1 MPYDATSFKA
11 GFALGRMLWRPP
23 MPTVAYTD
31 VGLGWKA
38 KTEYLRWYAS
48 AMGTYDPGVLPSYI
62 QEEKY
67 DTGQMPVIVGNTYPD
82 WASPFKV
89 QFTNVTSPVYWM
101 LIEQNSTAW
110 GDTRYMM
117 CVVAVS
123 QSPFSMWASG
133 WGTQSAGKP
142 PSYYGNYIAT
152 LTGIT
157 GWDDVYG
164 IAMGLNGSWPQNGSY
179 WVDPVT
185 WTVETSTALHNA
197 VLERSQI
204 KTVSKTNNGV
214 SVNAFVKF
222 LVSGTY
228 KYVGVSLST
237 KASYAHVN
245 VDNSTVSSTTRT
257 LNGLTFTMYYTDQID
272 DSMSLHPYVPIIAVE
287 TMPSISNLSDYQ
299 TALFNAVVD
308 AAGIEY
314 MQIDTGLGWSADV
327 NYLVNAYGTRIATV
341 SGRLFTKVGD
351 GYAIAV
357 NCVNS
362 NGYSGP
368 ALFSTVAANTD
379 YTPPGGV
386 SGGSSTT
393 YLGMTWYMSQTTYW
407 LQGSVYNSGG
417 VAPDYDFTGVSQTI
431 EDMLPLVCAAAGV
444 TVTGGGS

>member
-1 MPYDATSFKA
+1 
-11 GFALGRMLWRPP
+11 

-38 KTEYLRWYAS
+38 KTEYLRWYAGV
-48 AMGTYDPGVLPSYI
+48 MGTYDPGVLPSYVYVDY
-62 QEEKY
+62 Y
-67 DTGQMPVIVGNTYPD
+67 D
-82 WASPFKV
+82 ASHPAWSVTDNRVDFEL
-89 QFTNVTSPVYWM
+89 TNVTSPVYWM
-101 LIEQNSTAW
+101 Y
-110 GDTRYMM
+110 TRTTYPANGYPAYAI
-117 CVVAVS
+117 VAVS
-123 QSPFSMWASG
+123 RAPFSMAMTG
-133 WGTQSAGKP
+133 YSATAAAKP
-142 PSYYGNYIAT
+142 PVYAPEYVTSHSGFGTWN
-152 LTGIT
+152 
-157 GWDDVYG
+157 DCYG
-164 IAMGLNGSWPQNGSY
+164 IVMGWWYSNPWYGADWWEQVPWDS
-179 WVDPVT
+179 V
-185 WTVETSTALHNA
+185 TSTALHNA
-197 VLERSQI
+197 VLEHPQI

-222 LVSGTY
+222 PVSGTY
-228 KYVGVSLST
+228 KYVGVGVST

-245 VDNSTVSSTTRT
+245 VDNSAVSSTTRT
-257 LNGLTFTMYYTDQID
+257 LNDLTFTMYYTDQMDGDDKLISYVPVIAV
-272 DSMSLHPYVPIIAVE
+272 DSMPPI
-287 TMPSISNLSDYQ
+287 SDLSDYQ
-299 TALFNAVVD
+299 TAIFNAVVD

-341 SGRLFTKVGD
+341 SGRSFTKVGD

-386 SGGSSTT
+386 SGGSSMT
-393 YLGMTWYMSQTTYW
+393 YMGLTWYMSQTTYW
-407 LQGSVYNSGG
+407 MQGAVYNSGG
-417 VAPDYDFTGVSQTI
+417 VAPDYDFTGVPQTI

>member
-38 KTEYLRWYAS
+38 KTEYLRWYAGV
-48 AMGTYDPGVLPSYI
+48 MGTYDPGVLPSYV
-62 QEEKY
+62 Y
-67 DTGQMPVIVGNTYPD
+67 VDYHD
-82 WASPFKV
+82 ASHPAWVVTDHRVEF
-89 QFTNVTSPVYWM
+89 QLSNVTSPVYWM
-101 LIEQNSTAW
+101 YTRTTHPTRGWPAYSIIAISLAPFTMNMTGYSATAASKPPVYAPNYVTSHSGFDAW
-110 GDTRYMM
+110 GD
-117 CVVAVS
+117 C
-123 QSPFSMWASG
+123 
-133 WGTQSAGKP
+133 
-142 PSYYGNYIAT
+142 
-152 LTGIT
+152 
-157 GWDDVYG
+157 YG
-164 IAMGLNGSWPQNGSY
+164 IVMGWAYENPWHGADWWEQVPWDS
-179 WVDPVT
+179 V
-185 WTVETSTALHNA
+185 TSTALHNA
-197 VLERSQI
+197 VLEHPQI
-204 KTVSKTNNGV
+204 KTVSKTNNGA
-214 SVNAFVKF
+214 SVNAFVRF
-222 LVSGTY
+222 PVSGAY
-228 KYVGVSLST
+228 KYVGVGLST

-257 LNGLTFTMYYTDQID
+257 LNSLAFTMYYTDQLDGD
-272 DSMSLHPYVPIIAVE
+272 DKLISYVPVIAVDSV
-287 TMPSISNLSDYQ
+287 PSISDLSDYQ
-299 TALFNAVVD
+299 TAIFNAVVD

-327 NYLVNAYGTRIATV
+327 NYLVNAYGTKIATV

-368 ALFSTVAANTD
+368 ALFSTVSANTD

-417 VAPDYDFTGVSQTI
+417 VAPDYDFTGVPQII